1 MVEVK
6 TADYLHEERTMSF
19 YSFLTDNYE
28 QSKFFLPKKKP
39 FNDLLDNDEMKSLLA
54 LIEEKDFYEINTL
67 IRKRYS
73 AT

>member
-1 MVEVK
+1 MTDTQTSEHK
-6 TADYLHEERTMSF
+6 QRDLSF
-19 YSFLTDNYE
+19 FSFLTDNYE

-39 FNDLLDNDEMKSLLA
+39 VNDLLDNDEMKSLLA
-54 LIEEKDFYEINTL
+54 LMEEKDFYEINSI